1 MASIT
6 ATSSTTFEALA
17 VNATADVGNGAVL
30 EMTIPAIVNGTVLLA
45 LVVRNNEVTCSS
57 ANWTQIIDGLGSDN
71 LYLDV
76 WAHPN
81 NGLQGTSVSFLS
93 IVEQEL
99 QGTLLTTND
108 IPFTAVIEDS
118 ATAAFTT
125 DATPDPPSASS
136 DSEGN
141 VLLCLFSASSTV
153 TLGVPSGFTALDTYS
168 SSNVSERTLLVASR
182 TGGDVAAA
190 TSSPAS
196 SGRAWT
202 LVLNYEEPAVL
213 TSTRQLIRDRMIT
226 LIKAITP
233 TIRSDVK
240 FRHSLD
246 EREADFVTQMDAN
259 PAGALRRFQVRWD
272 RATEVPEASSE
283 LETQT
288 YATFVIM
295 AAYPHTAA
303 TGSEWARDRDDAIE
317 TDWHAIDQMVGI
329 YGRGNFSG
337 TNTCVPLGAT
347 HTIVEGETCDFLRI
361 EARVL
366 FTLDVS

>member
-1 MASIT
+1 MSGFAWSPLLGGRLLL
-6 ATSSTTFEALA
+6 TSTSTLTL
-17 VNATADVGNGAVL
+17 TL
-30 EMTIPAIVNGTVLLA
+30 PSPVNGTVILA
-45 LVVRNNEVTCSS
+45 FVIRDTEVTCTSS
-57 ANWTQIIDGLGSDN
+57 AWTKIVDGLGASN
-71 LYLDV
+71 ILLDV
-76 WAHPN
+76 YATPN
-81 NGLQGTSVSFLS
+81 NGLQGSSVSFES
-93 IVEQEL
+93 AVEQEL
-99 QGTLLTTND
+99 HGGLLVTND
-108 IPFTAVIEDS
+108 IPFTSVVEAS
-118 ATAAFTT
+118 ATATFTSDT
-125 DATPDPPSASS
+125 TPDSPNAASDDTVNNIWLCLWLASS
-136 DSEGN
+136 
-141 VLLCLFSASSTV
+141 AV
-153 TLGVPSGFTALDTYS
+153 TLTEPAGFTAISTS
-168 SSNVSERTLLVASR
+168 SSAAIPVSTALAAKQ
-182 TGGDVAAA
+182 TGGSLGAA

-202 LVLNYEEPAVL
+202 LVLNYEEPTVQ

-246 EREADFVTQMDAN
+246 EREADFVAQMDAN

-317 TDWHAIDQMVGI
+317 TDWHAIDQLVGI